1 LSAFSA
7 GVTVRV
13 PGPAVTS
20 WSSASSA
27 PRDDGPLEGADAATI
42 PTATTAPM
50 TLTARRFDHVPCAL
64 TGRRELG
71 KPGRK
76 RQEIQDLDSPIWE
89 NRRMPPENVTLDRLE
104 DQIEWYGRKSSFN
117 QRRFKVL
124 KAAQLLTAAAI
135 PVVATLDLHAAV
147 AAALG
152 ASIVVIEGLIQ
163 LNQYQQNWVSY
174 RSTCEALLHEKYLYL
189 AHAGPYAEAADGG
202 VPMLADRIEG
212 LISQEG

>member
-1 LSAFSA
+1 
-7 GVTVRV
+7 
-13 PGPAVTS
+13 
-20 WSSASSA
+20 
-27 PRDDGPLEGADAATI
+27 
-42 PTATTAPM
+42 
-50 TLTARRFDHVPCAL
+50 
-64 TGRRELG
+64 
-71 KPGRK
+71 
-76 RQEIQDLDSPIWE
+76 
-89 NRRMPPENVTLDRLE
+89 MPPENVTLERLD
-104 DQIEWYGRKSSFN
+104 DQIDWYGRKSSFN

-124 KAAQLLTAAAI
+124 KGAQLLTAASI

-212 LISQEG
+212 LISQEGAKWVSVREEGATKSAG